1 MNRRL
6 KNSVIIYNI
15 LFLSFLGLL
24 FIITKIYDKEIP
36 SNFYD
41 HTIVEHRYIEILI
54 FFAPI
59 YLEYSLG
66 LCCKFNRGFVIG
78 CEILAF
84 LLLKGVM
91 GYFFIERVEAVNTYL
106 WICGVLVFNMFFCL
120 YIEFNTELKEYLLTC
135 KIKDWCVV
143 EIPGSKYNGIFK
155 KISFLIF
162 GIYILILLI

>member
-6 KNSVIIYNI
+6 NISVVIYNI

-54 FFAPI
+54 FFVPI

-84 LLLKGVM
+84 LLLQDIWVSCNHL
-91 GYFFIERVEAVNTYL
+91 FHISSALLLAV
-106 WICGVLVFNMFFCL
+106 
-120 YIEFNTELKEYLLTC
+120 
-135 KIKDWCVV
+135 
-143 EIPGSKYNGIFK
+143 
-155 KISFLIF
+155 
-162 GIYILILLI
+162 ILLYYLNLYLS